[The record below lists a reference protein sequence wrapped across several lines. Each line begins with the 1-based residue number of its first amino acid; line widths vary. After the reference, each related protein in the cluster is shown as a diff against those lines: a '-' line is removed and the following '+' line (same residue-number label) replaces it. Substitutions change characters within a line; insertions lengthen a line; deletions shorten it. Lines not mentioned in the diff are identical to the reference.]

1 MGQMDK
7 KETSI
12 YDMGAEFIL
21 LHGVVS
27 WDPDFNV
34 T

>member
-7 KETSI
+7 NETSI
-12 YDMGAEFIL
+12 YEMGAEFIP

-27 WDPDFNV
+27 WDPDFNI

>member
-7 KETSI
+7 NETFI
-12 YDMGAEFIL
+12 YEMGEFIP

-27 WDPDFNV
+27 WDPDFNI